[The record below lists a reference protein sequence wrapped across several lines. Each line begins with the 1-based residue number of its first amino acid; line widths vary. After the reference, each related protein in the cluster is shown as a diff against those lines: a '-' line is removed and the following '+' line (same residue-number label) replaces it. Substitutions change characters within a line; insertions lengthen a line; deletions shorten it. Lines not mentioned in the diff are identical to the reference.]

1 VPAILLARHGQ
12 ASFGADDY
20 DVLSEKGHAQAAA
33 LAAHLGARG
42 IRLDRLLSGALVR
55 QRDTAAPIARAT
67 GLDVEIDARFD
78 EYDSDGIVAAH
89 ASVTE
94 APASNKDFQ
103 RILET
108 ALAAWIAAGDDVA
121 AGEPWPVFAARTRD
135 AVRDLAASLSSGQ
148 TALVVTSGGV
158 LGAVCAA
165 LLGAPDPAFIAINR
179 VMINGGLTKLIVGAG
194 GVNLL
199 SVNEH
204 AHLEGADGSLV
215 TYR

>member
-1 VPAILLARHGQ
+1 MPAILLARHGQ

-20 DVLSEKGHAQAAA
+20 DVLSDRGHEQAAA
-33 LAAHLGARG
+33 LAAHLAGRG
-42 IRLDRLLSGALVR
+42 IRVDRLLSGALVR

-67 GLDVEIDARFD
+67 GLDVEIDPRFD
-78 EYDSDGIVAAH
+78 EYDSDGIVAAY

-108 ALAAWIAAGDDVA
+108 ALAAWIDAGNDVA
-121 AGEPWPVFAARTRD
+121 EGEPWPVFAARTRD
-135 AVRDLAASLSSGQ
+135 AVRDLAASLQSGQ

-158 LGAVCAA
+158 LGSICAA

-204 AHLEGADGSLV
+204 AHLEGQDGSLV

>member
-20 DVLSEKGHAQAAA
+20 DVLSDAGHEQAAA
-33 LAAHLGARG
+33 LAAHLGARD
-42 IRLDRLLSGALVR
+42 IRIDRLLSGGLVR
-55 QRDTAAPIARAT
+55 QRDTAAAIARAT

-94 APASNKDFQ
+94 APASNRDFQ
-103 RILET
+103 RILEA
-108 ALAAWIAAGDDVA
+108 ALAAWIDGGDA
-121 AGEPWPVFAARTRD
+121 IAEGESWPLFAARTRD
-135 AVRDLAASLSSGQ
+135 AVGDLARSLSSGQ

-158 LGAVCAA
+158 IGSICAA
-165 LLGAPDPAFIAINR
+165 LLDAPDRTFITINR
-179 VMINGGLTKLIVGAG
+179 TMINGGLTKVIVGSG
-194 GVNLL
+194 GMNLL
-199 SVNEH
+199 SLNEH
-204 AHLEGADGSLV
+204 AHLEGPDGSLV

>member
-1 VPAILLARHGQ
+1 MPAILLARHGQ
-12 ASFGADDY
+12 ASFGAADY
-20 DVLSEKGHAQAAA
+20 DVLSETGAEQAAA
-33 LAAHLGARG
+33 LAAHLAARG
-42 IRLDRLLSGALVR
+42 IAIDRLLSGALVR

-78 EYDSDGIVAAH
+78 EYDSDGIVAAY
-89 ASVTE
+89 APITE

-103 RILET
+103 PILET
-108 ALAAWIAAGDDVA
+108 ALAAWIDAGDDVA
-121 AGEPWPVFAARTRD
+121 EGEPWPVFAARTRD
-135 AVRDLAASLSSGQ
+135 AVIDLAASLQSGQ

-165 LLGAPDPAFIAINR
+165 LLGAPDPAFISINR

-194 GVNLL
+194 GVNLV
-199 SVNEH
+199 SINEH
-204 AHLEGADGSLV
+204 AHLEGPDGSLV

>member
-20 DVLSEKGHAQAAA
+20 DVLSERGHEQAAA
-33 LAAHLGARG
+33 LAAHLGRRG
-42 IRLDRLLSGALVR
+42 IHVDRLLSGALVR

-78 EYDSDGIVAAH
+78 EYDSDAIVAAH

-108 ALAAWIAAGDDVA
+108 ALAAWIDAGDDV
-121 AGEPWPVFAARTRD
+121 AGEPWPVFAARTRG
-135 AVRDLAASLSSGQ
+135 AVTDLAASLGSGQ

-158 LGAVCAA
+158 LGSICAA

-194 GVNLL
+194 GINLL

-204 AHLEGADGSLV
+204 AHLEGPDGSLV

>member
-1 VPAILLARHGQ
+1 MPAIPLARHGQ
-12 ASFGADDY
+12 ASFGAADY
-20 DVLSEKGHAQAAA
+20 DVLSDAGHEQAQA
-33 LAAHLGARG
+33 LADHLTARA
-42 IRLDRLLSGALVR
+42 ITIDRLLSGALVR

-108 ALAAWIAAGDDVA
+108 ALAAWIDAGDDA
-121 AGEPWPVFAARTRD
+121 REGESWPVFAARTRD
-135 AVRDLAASLSSGQ
+135 AVADLARSLQSGQ

-158 LGAVCAA
+158 LGSICAA
-165 LLGAPDPAFIAINR
+165 LLGADDRAFITINR
-179 VMINGGLTKLIVGAG
+179 TMINGGLTKVIVGSG
-194 GVNLL
+194 GMNLL
-199 SVNEH
+199 SLNEH
-204 AHLEGADGSLV
+204 AHLEGPDGSLV